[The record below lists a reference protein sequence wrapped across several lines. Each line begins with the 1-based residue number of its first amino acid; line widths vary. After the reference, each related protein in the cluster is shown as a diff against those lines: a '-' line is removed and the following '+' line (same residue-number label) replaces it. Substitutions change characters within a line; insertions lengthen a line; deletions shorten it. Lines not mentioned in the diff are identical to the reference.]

1 VFLGILASSFIF
13 IRVFNY
19 LENKLEHVPFVRHIY
34 SPIKDFTNAFV
45 GNKKRF
51 DKPVLVL
58 TNPLSNIQE
67 MGFITQEDLTNVF
80 IYYKSYYSL
89 NYPDFFEG
97 IGKNRTTTLDYI
109 NIKNLGIL
117 DYQNLLGSIHNAKP
131 LTIRDRIAYARRHSW
146 IPNVGHGNRKVR
158 YA

>member
-1 VFLGILASSFIF
+1 MPNISMQDNLITLNKDNGDVLSFITTP
-13 IRVFNY
+13 INEDWTKSCNIKLVGI
-19 LENKLEHVPFVRHIY
+19 ENN
-34 SPIKDFTNAFV
+34 S
-45 GNKKRF
+45 G
-51 DKPVLVL
+51 LVD
-58 TNPLSNIQE
+58 ID
-67 MGFITQEDLTNVF
+67 ITQEDLTNVF
-80 IYYKSYYSL
+80 IYYKNYYSL

>member
-1 VFLGILASSFIF
+1 MQDNLITLNKDNGDVLSFITTP
-13 IRVFNY
+13 INEDWKKYCNIKLVGI
-19 LENKLEHVPFVRHIY
+19 ENNSGLLDI
-34 SPIKDFTNAFV
+34 D
-45 GNKKRF
+45 
-51 DKPVLVL
+51 
-58 TNPLSNIQE
+58 
-67 MGFITQEDLTNVF
+67 ITQEDLTNVF

-117 DYQNLLGSIHNAKP
+117 DYQSLLALIHSAKP
-131 LTIRDRIAYARRHSW
+131 LTIRDRVAYARRHNW
-146 IPNVGHGNRKVR
+146 IPKVQHGTRKVR

>member
-1 VFLGILASSFIF
+1 MPNISMEYDLVILEKDNGDIITFATNEMSEDWQKSFNIKLVGI
-13 IRVFNY
+13 
-19 LENKLEHVPFVRHIY
+19 EN
-34 SPIKDFTNAFV
+34 N
-45 GNKKRF
+45 GG
-51 DKPVLVL
+51 LVD
-58 TNPLSNIQE
+58 ID
-67 MGFITQEDLTNVF
+67 ITQEDLTNVF
-80 IYYKSYYSL
+80 IYYKNYYSL

-117 DYQNLLGSIHNAKP
+117 DYQVLLGLIHNAKP

>member
-1 VFLGILASSFIF
+1 MSNISMQDNLITL
-13 IRVFNY
+13 
-19 LENKLEHVPFVRHIY
+19 NK
-34 SPIKDFTNAFV
+34 DN
-45 GNKKRF
+45 G
-51 DKPVLVL
+51 DVL
-58 TNPLSNIQE
+58 TFITTPINEDWTKSCNIKLVGIE
-67 MGFITQEDLTNVF
+67 NNSGLLDINITQEDLTSVF

-117 DYQNLLGSIHNAKP
+117 DYQSLLGFIHNAKP
-131 LTIRDRIAYARRHSW
+131 LTIRDRVAYARRHGW
-146 IPNVGHGNRKVR
+146 IPSVQHGTRKVR

>member
-1 VFLGILASSFIF
+1 MPNISMQDNLITLNKDNGDVLSFITTP
-13 IRVFNY
+13 INEDWTKSCNIKLVGI
-19 LENKLEHVPFVRHIY
+19 ENN
-34 SPIKDFTNAFV
+34 S
-45 GNKKRF
+45 G
-51 DKPVLVL
+51 LVD
-58 TNPLSNIQE
+58 ID
-67 MGFITQEDLTNVF
+67 ITQEDLTNVF
-80 IYYKSYYSL
+80 IYYKNYYSL
-89 NYPDFFEG
+89 NYSDFFEG

-117 DYQNLLGSIHNAKP
+117 DYQVLLGSIHNAKP

>member
-1 VFLGILASSFIF
+1 MPNISMQDNLITLNKDNGDVLSFITTP
-13 IRVFNY
+13 INEDWTKSCNIKLVGI
-19 LENKLEHVPFVRHIY
+19 ENN
-34 SPIKDFTNAFV
+34 S
-45 GNKKRF
+45 G
-51 DKPVLVL
+51 LVD
-58 TNPLSNIQE
+58 ID
-67 MGFITQEDLTNVF
+67 ITQEDLTNVF
-80 IYYKSYYSL
+80 IYYKNYYSL

-131 LTIRDRIAYARRHSW
+131 LTIRDRIAYARKHSW

>member
-1 VFLGILASSFIF
+1 MQDNLITLNKDNGDVLSFITTP
-13 IRVFNY
+13 INEDWTKSCNIKLVNI
-19 LENKLEHVPFVRHIY
+19 ENN
-34 SPIKDFTNAFV
+34 S
-45 GNKKRF
+45 G
-51 DKPVLVL
+51 LVD
-58 TNPLSNIQE
+58 ID
-67 MGFITQEDLTNVF
+67 ITQEDLTNVF
-80 IYYKSYYSL
+80 IYYKNYYSL

-117 DYQNLLGSIHNAKP
+117 DYQSLLALIHNAKP

>member
-1 VFLGILASSFIF
+1 MPNISMEYDLVILEKDNGDIITFATNEMSEDWQKSFNIKL
-13 IRVFNY
+13 VGVQNY
-19 LENKLEHVPFVRHIY
+19 SGL
-34 SPIKDFTNAFV
+34 
-45 GNKKRF
+45 F
-51 DKPVLVL
+51 DI
-58 TNPLSNIQE
+58 N
-67 MGFITQEDLTNVF
+67 ITQDDLISVF
-80 IYYKSYYSL
+80 VYYK
-89 NYPDFFEG
+89 NYISNNHPEFFEG

-117 DYQNLLGSIHNAKP
+117 DYQVLLGLIHNAKP

>member
-1 VFLGILASSFIF
+1 MQDNLITLNKDNGDVLSFITTP
-13 IRVFNY
+13 INEDWTKSCNIKLVGI
-19 LENKLEHVPFVRHIY
+19 ENN
-34 SPIKDFTNAFV
+34 S
-45 GNKKRF
+45 G
-51 DKPVLVL
+51 LVD
-58 TNPLSNIQE
+58 ID
-67 MGFITQEDLTNVF
+67 ITQEDLTNVF
-80 IYYKSYYSL
+80 IYYKNYYSL